1 MTTATPAEVRATL
14 VDLAADRG
22 DSLSAL
28 SRLIGRNVAYLQQFV
43 YRGTPERLDEADRL
57 VLAQHF
63 QVDERRL
70 GAREGS
76 RGNLLQVDKKA
87 ASL

>member
-14 VDLAADRG
+14 VALAADRG
-22 DSLSAL
+22 ESLSAL

-43 YRGTPERLDEADRL
+43 HRGTPERLDEADRL

-63 QVDERRL
+63 RVDERRL
-70 GAREGS
+70 GARDPWVPTEAG
-76 RGNLLQVDKKA
+76 R
-87 ASL
+87 

>member
-14 VDLAADRG
+14 VALAADRG
-22 DSLSAL
+22 ESLSAL

-43 YRGTPERLDEADRL
+43 HRGTPEWLNEADRL

-70 GAREGS
+70 GAREPWVPS
-76 RGNLLQVDKKA
+76 TNRE
-87 ASL
+87 

>member
-22 DSLSAL
+22 ESLSAL

-43 YRGTPERLDEADRL
+43 HRGTPERLGEADRL

-70 GAREGS
+70 GARVPWTPAGDD
-76 RGNLLQVDKKA
+76 R
-87 ASL
+87 